1 MTFILERKDETV
13 QMMDWD
19 ESDVCDWSSDESI
32 LDTNFAIKFM
42 NWVENE

>member
-19 ESDVCDWSSDESI
+19 ESDVCDWSSIESI
-32 LDTNFAIKFM
+32 LDTKFAKKIM